1 MRVLGHDVFGS
12 DRSDSALIKDL
23 ESQGI
28 KIVLTQDGSGMPENL
43 DLFVYSE
50 AIPESAPERVEAT
63 RRKLRQISYFKAV
76 GELTEGK
83 DLICICGTHGKSS
96 TTAMVARAF
105 VELKQNPSVVVGTK
119 MTELGGRN
127 WRAGSDLWIVE
138 ACEYRRSFHYLSPK
152 TILLTNADGDHFDAF
167 KDIADYEQAFVDFIK
182 KLPVDGVVIGHGAD
196 KQVKE
201 IVKRAGRTFIDADTE
216 ELIAMQTPGEHMRK
230 NAQLVLALCR
240 LRGLSVDSARDSL
253 AGFAGTWRRMQLKGI
268 NKKGVTVI
276 DDYGHHP
283 IEIRATLAA
292 MREKYPEQR
301 IVCVFQPHTHD
312 RTLKFWNEFTAS
324 FADAD
329 LVIIPNIYDAR
340 PDRDAESAN
349 LPEFMQAI
357 AKGSRTECIDG
368 KSLTETEVMLKTG
381 ILEKGDVLIVMGA
394 GDVTKLAEMM
404 LRD

>member
-1 MRVLGHDVFGS
+1 
-12 DRSDSALIKDL
+12 
-23 ESQGI
+23 
-28 KIVLTQDGSGMPENL
+28 
-43 DLFVYSE
+43 
-50 AIPESAPERVEAT
+50 
-63 RRKLRQISYFKAV
+63 
-76 GELTEGK
+76 
-83 DLICICGTHGKSS
+83 
-96 TTAMVARAF
+96 
-105 VELKQNPSVVVGTK
+105 
-119 MTELGGRN
+119 
-127 WRAGSDLWIVE
+127 
-138 ACEYRRSFHYLSPK
+138 
-152 TILLTNADGDHFDAF
+152 
-167 KDIADYEQAFVDFIK
+167 
-182 KLPVDGVVIGHGAD
+182 
-196 KQVKE
+196 
-201 IVKRAGRTFIDADTE
+201 
-216 ELIAMQTPGEHMRK
+216 
-230 NAQLVLALCR
+230 
-240 LRGLSVDSARDSL
+240 
-253 AGFAGTWRRMQLKGI
+253 
-268 NKKGVTVI
+268 VI